1 MSAFVLDTSAVLA
14 VLLAE
19 PGQEQA
25 LHRVEGAMISSV
37 NVAEVVTK
45 CVELRFSEQVA
56 IDYIEASNL
65 TVVDFNHELA
75 IATGLLQKR
84 APKGVL
90 SLGDRACLAL
100 ALRENA
106 TAVTA
111 DRIWSTL
118 DLGCPIE
125 LIR

>member
-1 MSAFVLDTSAVLA
+1 MSTFVLDTSAVLA
-14 VLLAE
+14 VLLGE
-19 PGQEQA
+19 PGQGEA
-25 LHRVEGAMISSV
+25 LRLMDGAMISSV

-45 CVELRFSEQVA
+45 CVELRFSEHVA
-56 IDYIEASNL
+56 IEYIEASSL
-65 TVVDFNHELA
+65 TVVGFNYELA
-75 IATGLLQKR
+75 IAAGLLQRR

-111 DRIWSTL
+111 DRVWSTL
-118 DLGCPIE
+118 NLGCSIE